1 MLAGTN
7 PLSPV
12 VYVGMIVEDVALIL
26 QLSEV
31 PEAERT
37 ATVKWLLQLCDQQQA
52 QLRQQSKQLELQ
64 SKQLALQSE
73 QLTSQAEQLALQVE
87 QIQLLKD
94 EIAILKGEKAR
105 PKIKPSSLNKPPP
118 GGSGV
123 GDDQKPGRGKP
134 SRKKTTELTI
144 HETCVLEPPVIPPN
158 WVLKDYEPY
167 VVQEL
172 EIRLKN
178 TKYLRARYE
187 SPSGERLIGELPDA
201 VKGYHYGP
209 QLRSYILSQYYQ
221 QHVPQG
227 LIRRQLRE
235 WGVEISS
242 GQLNR
247 LIIDHHDRFHEE
259 KAQLLRVGL
268 EVSSHINVDD
278 TGARHQGK
286 NGYCTHIG
294 NAWFAWFSSTES
306 KSRINFLELLQA
318 GQAGYVIDEVARE
331 YMRQQQLPQG
341 PLALLSGDYRCPD
354 KATWEDYLTTVG
366 IRNERHLRIATEG
379 ALVGSL
385 VDHGIAPHLVI
396 VSDDAGQFTIAG
408 FLNALCWVHA
418 ERTLHKLIAGNEVN
432 RQAQEAVRGQ
442 IWTFYQQLKAYQQAP
457 DEIIR
462 QTLEARFDEI
472 FTQKT
477 AFHSLNRALH
487 RLHNNKTELLLV
499 LERPEIPLHNNLSE
513 NDIRDYV
520 KKRKISATTRS
531 DTGRKARDTFLS
543 LKKTCQKLGLSFS
556 QYLFDRISRQNHI
569 PPLPELVQAAAQGP

>member
-1 MLAGTN
+1 M
-7 PLSPV
+7 
-12 VYVGMIVEDVALIL
+12 L
-26 QLSEV
+26 QLDEV

-37 ATVKWLLQLCDQQQA
+37 ATVKWLFELCDQQQA

-64 SKQLALQSE
+64 SKQLGLQSE
-73 QLTSQAEQLALQVE
+73 QLTSQAEQLALQAE

-105 PKIKPSSLNKPPP
+105 PKIKPSNLNKPPP
-118 GGSGV
+118 GGTSS
-123 GDDQKPGRGKP
+123 GDDQKQGRGRGKP
-134 SRKKTTELTI
+134 SRKKTAELTI
-144 HETCVLEPPVIPPN
+144 HEECVLEPPVIPPD

-187 SPSGERLIGELPDA
+187 SPTGETLIGELPDS
-201 VKGYHYGP
+201 VKGSHYGP

-247 LIIDHHDRFHEE
+247 LIIDNHDCFHEE
-259 KAQLLRVGL
+259 KAQLLQVGL

-294 NAWFAWFSSTES
+294 NEWFAWFSSTEN

-318 GQAGYVIDEVARE
+318 GRPGYVVDEVARE
-331 YMRQQQLPQG
+331 YMRQQKLPQE
-341 PLALLSGDYRCPD
+341 PLALLSGDYQCTD
-354 KATWEDYLTTVG
+354 KATWEAYLTTGG
-366 IRNERHLRIATEG
+366 IRNERHRRIATEG

-385 VDHGIAPHLVI
+385 VDHGIASNLVI
-396 VSDDAGQFTIAG
+396 MSDDAGQFNIAG

-432 RQAQEAVRGQ
+432 RQAQEAVREQ

-457 DEIIR
+457 DETTR
-462 QTLEARFDEI
+462 QSLEARFDEI

-477 AFHSLNRALH
+477 AFHSLNRALQ